1 MIFDAQAALFEALD
15 QSDLRALQK
24 RRIRLAVRLRPA
36 VRAEVLGAV
45 QMQLC
50 MEGLV
55 SETGEVE
62 AAIDWQQVIDA
73 IVKYLPAILSIIM
86 LFI

>member
-1 MIFDAQAALFEALD
+1 MIFDAQAALLEAIE
-15 QSDLRALQK
+15 QSDLRPFQKKRMRIAL
-24 RRIRLAVRLRPA
+24 RFRP
-36 VRAEVLGAV
+36 VLRAEMLGAV
-45 QMQLC
+45 QMHCC

-55 SETGEVE
+55 TEGGEVE
-62 AAIDWQQVIDA
+62 AAVDWQAVIDA